1 MKVTG
6 KFVFISLLVTIVI
19 RILDGATDTLYFA
32 KGPFPDPLSRIV
44 FHEIFDAF
52 WTFAIILC
60 CGILVSNEISRR
72 KAAGKSNKISFT
84 ATFGRTGEGTKGNFQ
99 RVAR

>member
-1 MKVTG
+1 MP
-6 KFVFISLLVTIVI
+6 FISPE
-19 RILDGATDTLYFA
+19 
-32 KGPFPDPLSRIV
+32 GPFPDPLSRIV

-72 KAAGKSNKISFT
+72 KARSDLKRLITILKSVQTSCDIPIST
-84 ATFGRTGEGTKGNFQ
+84 WRPS
-99 RVAR
+99 